1 MDPVLEP
8 WYTTKA
14 FWLSVV
20 LTLIAIST
28 LLANMVEQNPVI
40 TATGWLMFVGA
51 VGQAVIR
58 IWFTNTVVATPQAQK
73 KLGEGKLILIKAKKE
88 ESKAIERKEVM

>member
-1 MDPVLEP
+1 MTKLRNKGEKMDPVLEP
-8 WYTTKA
+8 WYKTKA

-20 LTLIAIST
+20 LTIMAIST

-40 TATGWLMFVGA
+40 TATGWLMFIGA

-58 IWFTNTVVATPQAQK
+58 IWFTNTVVSTPQAK
-73 KLGEGKLILIKAKKE
+73 AKLASAKLIITKPGKE
-88 ESKAIERKEVM
+88 Q